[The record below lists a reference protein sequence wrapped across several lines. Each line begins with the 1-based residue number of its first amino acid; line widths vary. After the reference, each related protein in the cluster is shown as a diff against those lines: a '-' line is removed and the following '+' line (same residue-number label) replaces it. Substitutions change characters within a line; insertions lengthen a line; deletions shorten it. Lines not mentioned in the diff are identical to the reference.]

1 MRNQTDED
9 MTNRAAGG
17 GKWPQKATLKVLSHL
32 EGRAHTPLGGQEGG
46 HDPGETLMVGV
57 GSKDT
62 FHSLG
67 FLPRSILPHVEVS
80 ANGMVYV

>member
-1 MRNQTDED
+1 MA
-9 MTNRAAGG
+9 NRTAGG
-17 GKWPQKATLKVLSHL
+17 RKWPQKATLKVLSHL
-32 EGRAHTPLGGQEGG
+32 EGRAHTLLGRQEGV

-80 ANGMVYV
+80 VNRMVYV